1 MKDLKSIMI
10 GVLLI
15 VALLFFFKDPDEI
28 IVERTTIDT
37 LYVPVE
43 IPITDTMYVDVP
55 VPQPIDTVFIENG
68 DTLDIKR
75 YISTYQTPDNRWK
88 LNIDIGTT
96 GELKFQRIN
105 IVYNRIVTYQTTVI
119 NRETLLRYHENPL
132 YLGVGGMIG
141 YNQFQPSIGIGGSIQ
156 YKTHLLTYHY
166 DNRKTHWV
174 TYHKQFQ
181 LKPISWKK
189 LLNF

>member
-1 MKDLKSIMI
+1 MKDVKSILI

-15 VALLFFFKDPDEI
+15 VVLLFFFKQSDEI
-28 IVERTTIDT
+28 IVERVTVDT
-37 LYVPVE
+37 LYVPIE
-43 IPITDTMYVDVP
+43 IPILDTLYVDVLI
-55 VPQPIDTVFIENG
+55 PQPSDTVFIENG

-75 YISTYQTPDNRWK
+75 YMSTYNTPDNRWK
-88 LNIDIGTT
+88 INLDIGTT

-105 IVYNRIVTYQTTVI
+105 IVYNRIITHHTTII
-119 NRETLLRYHENPL
+119 NRETILTYKENPL
-132 YLGVGGMIG
+132 YLGIGGMTG
-141 YNQFQPSIGIGGSIQ
+141 YNNFQPSLALGGSIQ
-156 YKTHLLTYHY
+156 YKQHLFAYHY
-166 DNRKTHWV
+166 DIHKTHWV